1 MTLPAVPVV
10 FHAPRSIRR
19 LNVAA
24 VATSIAACTSALA
37 MAVTARGW
45 QWALIAGVPTFFVAW
60 VWALCLRWQ
69 RETSN
74 GRRWGW
80 FLSAP
85 LAAMN
90 AGLAC
95 GAMFLHDT
103 PSSPSGFF
111 GGVVLGATF
120 GFIVWLPA
128 MCMVLVLFGIPIA
141 HAQRLAQR
149 GLAGEERGERTVGI
163 ISAILGAGALAL
175 AWNVPIRSIWPES
188 AAAVLGGGVVFNAL
202 AITSILCGSL
212 AAVRSTARER
222 RRRRFIARV
231 EALEEPG
238 YRVEPTPAGK
248 VLVRVAPITTYRV
261 SDRAEELF
269 ELDDAGRATHSID
282 PALTSDDRS

>member
-1 MTLPAVPVV
+1 MPAPGVPVV
-10 FHAPRSIRR
+10 FSAPRSIRR

-24 VATSIAACTSALA
+24 VATSIAACTAAVA
-37 MAVTARGW
+37 MAVTTRGW
-45 QWALIAGVPTFFVAW
+45 QWALMAGAPTLFVAW

-69 RETSN
+69 KETGS

-103 PSSPSGFF
+103 PRSPGAFF

-120 GFIVWLPA
+120 GFIIWLPA
-128 MCMVLVLFGIPIA
+128 MCAVLVLFGIPIA

-149 GLAGEERGERTVGI
+149 GLAGEERGERTVGTI
-163 ISAILGAGALAL
+163 AAVLGAGALAL
-175 AWNVPIRSIWPES
+175 AWLVPSRSPWPENVV
-188 AAAVLGGGVVFNAL
+188 AEVIGGLLFNAL
-202 AITSILCGSL
+202 AIASILCGSL
-212 AAVRSTARER
+212 AAARSTARER

-248 VLVRVAPITTYRV
+248 VLVRVAPVTTYRV

-269 ELDDAGRATHSID
+269 ELDDAGRATHSVSE
-282 PALTSDDRS
+282 AR